1 MSQIKEGRYSLRV
14 QSGGVYHYAF
24 VSVFVDDVPDGPRVE
39 LSGDELAWLKD
50 TYGPNAFEWGCCA
63 EFREG
68 ALRGV
73 RYALDR
79 AAGVERLDRVLIWVG
94 MIHATV
100 ADTTGDDVAYAAC
113 YATWEALGV
122 GGEVGPEFVGREVIF
137 PGSSRT

>member
-1 MSQIKEGRYSLRV
+1 MTQIKEGRYSLRR

-24 VSVFVDDVPDGPRVE
+24 VSVLVDEVTDGPRVE

-50 TYGPNAFEWGCCA
+50 TYGPDAFEWRCCA

-68 ALRGV
+68 SLRGV

-79 AAGVERLDRVLIWVG
+79 AAGVERLDQVLIRVG
-94 MIHATV
+94 MIDARV

-113 YATWEALGV
+113 YATWDALGV
-122 GGEVGPEFVGREVIF
+122 GGADGPEFVGREVVF
-137 PGSSRT
+137 PGGART